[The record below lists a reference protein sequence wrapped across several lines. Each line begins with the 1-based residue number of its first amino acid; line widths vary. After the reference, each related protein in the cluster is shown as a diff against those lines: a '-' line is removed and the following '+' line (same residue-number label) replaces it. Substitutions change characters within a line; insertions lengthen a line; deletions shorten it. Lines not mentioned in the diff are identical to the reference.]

1 MMYRRILLSTGA
13 GAALLLS
20 ACESTTEPRP
30 DCTEVFNVVAATRGD
45 TVVLDTGLRYIET
58 KAGSGATVVS
68 CRGAAVSVKGTLL
81 NDSVFQ
87 APLGI
92 TFTPGL
98 GQLIPGVDR
107 GVIGIRVGG
116 TRRLII
122 PPALGYGAQAQTNP
136 STGKVIIPAN
146 STIVFDVEVLAVEP

>member
-1 MMYRRILLSTGA
+1 MMFRRLLLSTGA
-13 GAALLLS
+13 GAAFLL
-20 ACESTTEPRP
+20 AGCESTTEPN
-30 DCTEVFNVVAATRGD
+30 DCTEVFNTVAETRGD

-58 KAGSGATVVS
+58 ELGTGATVVS
-68 CRGAAVSVKGTLL
+68 CRGAAVSVVGTLL
-81 NDSVFQ
+81 DETRFQ

-122 PPALGYGAQAQTNP
+122 PPALGYRDQPQTDN
-136 STGKVIIPAN
+136 TGKVIIPAN
-146 STIVFDVEVLAVEP
+146 STIVFDVEALAVQP